1 MLPNAV
7 WRTIRGWVISND
19 FPFVSVVIPTLN
31 EADTIRRCL
40 ASVGEDLGVEVVVS
54 DGGSTDRTL
63 EILAGRRGVRIVRGP
78 AGRGQQLNRGA
89 DAARAPVLLF
99 LHADCRLPAG
109 WRAVIERELGDSRT
123 VLACFRLRTES
134 ANGFPD
140 SALRRLWLRLLDL
153 RSWTPR
159 LPYGDQGFAL
169 RRDTY
174 ERIGGFPEIPLM
186 EDVVLARA
194 CRALGRIRR
203 VPLEMRT
210 SARRFERFPVRT
222 RLMTATFPWL
232 FRIGVPPAKLADWYR
247 NVR

>member
-1 MLPNAV
+1 MD
-7 WRTIRGWVISND
+7 SND
-19 FPFVSVVIPTLN
+19 LPAVSVVIPTLN
-31 EADTIRRCL
+31 EADTIGECL
-40 ASVGEDLGVEVVVS
+40 ASVGEDRGVEVVVT

-63 EILAGRRGVRIVRGP
+63 EMLAGLRGVRIVRGA

-89 DAARAPVLLF
+89 AAARAPVLLF

-109 WRAVIERELGDSRT
+109 WRAAIERELGDSRT

-134 ANGFPD
+134 ENGIPD

-194 CRALGRIRR
+194 CRALGRICR
-203 VPLEMRT
+203 VPLDMST
-210 SARRFERFPVRT
+210 TARRFERHPVRT

-232 FRIGVPPAKLADWYR
+232 FRFCVPPSKLADWYR